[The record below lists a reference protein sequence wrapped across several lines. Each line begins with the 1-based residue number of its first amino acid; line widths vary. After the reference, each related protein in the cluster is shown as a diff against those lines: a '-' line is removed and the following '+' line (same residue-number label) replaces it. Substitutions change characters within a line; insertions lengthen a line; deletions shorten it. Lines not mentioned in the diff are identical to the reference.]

1 MAADGA
7 LKVNQYLQVE
17 GFSNIFAVGDCA
29 DLREAKLAYHAGL
42 HAYIAVSNIISSLSG
57 KPLTPYRT
65 GRLHLRQT
73 VAGSPD
79 PR

>member
-42 HAYIAVSNIISSLSG
+42 HAYVAVSNIISSLSG

-73 VAGSPD
+73 VGRSPD